1 MQDLHLQGPAFFGSS
16 YTELLTITVS
26 HGPAAK
32 RLDLNSQLSF
42 LKSLS
47 LPQKKAVNGG
57 TISQPLSVKRWAGR
71 RNQLSIESA
80 WILSWLTNPVS
91 SSVSLPISRVPVT
104 VMGVS

>member
-26 HGPAAK
+26 YGPAAK

-47 LPQKKAVNGG
+47 LPQKKAVNGEPN
-57 TISQPLSVKRWAGR
+57 SQP
-71 RNQLSIESA
+71 
-80 WILSWLTNPVS
+80 
-91 SSVSLPISRVPVT
+91 
-104 VMGVS
+104 